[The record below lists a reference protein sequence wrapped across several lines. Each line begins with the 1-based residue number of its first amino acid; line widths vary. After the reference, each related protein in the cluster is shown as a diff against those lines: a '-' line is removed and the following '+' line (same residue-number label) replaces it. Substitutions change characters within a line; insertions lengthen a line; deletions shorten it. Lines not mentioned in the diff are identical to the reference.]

1 MNGGDPRERNL
12 DMKTSRFACL
22 SVLLPL
28 MAGAATVGDVS
39 FRQDRGTRVVTVNYT
54 LSNEGNPA
62 YVTMEVLDGDGVA
75 IAAANLNIKTATGDI
90 SQIDGH
96 AVPDDGA
103 TKTITW
109 PIMSDCPGLLLANAS
124 IRITAHPVDNP
135 PPKYIY
141 IDLSGGPDAAS
152 YSVAAS
158 FAAPDPTD
166 ITCVSNKLWLRRIE
180 AGTFTQGSPSSE
192 AGRHSSR
199 EQQHQVTLTQPFF
212 AGVFEVT
219 RAQYR
224 LVMGS
229 DPGNGS
235 SLTCPVNNLTLWA
248 LVGDGIHPAVSN
260 TVAEGTFFAKIREK
274 TGMLFNLPT
283 DAQWEYACRAGTT
296 GPFNVETNATVALSS
311 IAWYGGNASSKVHPV
326 GQKTPNAWGLYDMHG
341 NVMEFCREVL
351 IEQLGTGARTDPLNK
366 GNGTRFIIRSGS
378 AYESADNCRSARRGW
393 RAASADCEGY
403 SENNPKNDG
412 FRLWLTLE

>member
-1 MNGGDPRERNL
+1 
-12 DMKTSRFACL
+12 MKTSRFACL

-28 MAGAATVGDVS
+28 AAGAATISDVS
-39 FRQDRGTRVVTVNYT
+39 FRQDRATRVVTVNYT
-54 LSNEGNPA
+54 LSNGGNPA
-62 YVTMEVLDGDGVA
+62 YVTMEVLDGDGIA
-75 IAAANLNIKTATGDI
+75 IASANLNIKTATGDI

-96 AVPDDGA
+96 AVPDDGE

-109 PIMSDCPGLLLANAS
+109 PVMDDWPGHLLANAS
-124 IRITAHPVDNP
+124 VRISAHSVDNP
-135 PPKYIY
+135 PPKFEYIY
-141 IDLSGGPDAAS
+141 IDLSNGPDATS
-152 YSVAAS
+152 YPVVAS
-158 FAAPDPTD
+158 FDVPDPTD
-166 ITCVSNKLWLRRIE
+166 VTCVSNKLWLRRIE
-180 AGTFTQGSPSSE
+180 AGTFTQGSPTTE
-192 AGRHSSR
+192 IGRHQNR
-199 EQQHQVTLTQPFF
+199 EKQHQVTLTKPFF

-248 LVGDGIHPAVSN
+248 LIGDNIWPSVSN
-260 TVAEGTFFAKIREK
+260 TVATGTFFAKIREK

-296 GPFNVETNATVALSS
+296 TPYNVETNATVALSS
-311 IAWYGGNASSKVHPV
+311 IAWYSGNASSKVHPV

-351 IEQLGTGARTDPLNK
+351 NENLGTSARTDPLNK
-366 GNGTRFIIRSGS
+366 EGTSTRFIIRSGS

-393 RAASADCEGY
+393 RAASENCESY
-403 SENNPKNDG
+403 SPNNPKNDG

>member
-1 MNGGDPRERNL
+1 
-12 DMKTSRFACL
+12 MKTSRFACL

-28 MAGAATVGDVS
+28 MAGAATISDVS
-39 FRQDRGTRVVTVNYT
+39 FRQDRATRVVTVNYA
-54 LSNEGNPA
+54 LSNGGNPA
-62 YVTMEVLDGDGVA
+62 YVTMEVLDGDGIA
-75 IAAANLNIKTATGDI
+75 IASANLNIKTATGDI

-109 PIMSDCPGLLLANAS
+109 CPVDDWPGHLLANAS
-124 IRITAHPVDNP
+124 VRITAHSVDNP
-135 PPKYIY
+135 PPKLEYIY

-152 YSVAAS
+152 YPVVAT
-158 FAAPDPTD
+158 FDVPDPTD
-166 ITCVSNKLWLRRIE
+166 ITCVSNRLWMRRIE
-180 AGTFTQGSPSSE
+180 AGTFTQGSPSTE
-192 AGRHSSR
+192 AGRNSNR
-199 EQQHQVTLTQPFF
+199 ESQHQVTLTQPFF

-235 SLTCPVNNLTLWA
+235 SLTCPVNNLMLYM
-248 LVGDGIHPAVSN
+248 LVGEGINPAVSN
-260 TVAEGTFFAKIREK
+260 TVAEGSFFAKIREK
-274 TGMLFNLPT
+274 TGMFFSLPT

-296 GPFNVETNATVALSS
+296 TPYNVETNATVELSS
-311 IAWYGGNASSKVHPV
+311 IAWYSGNASSKVHPV

-341 NVMEFCREVL
+341 NVFEFCRERIL
-351 IEQLGTGARTDPLNK
+351 ENLGSAARTDPLYK
-366 GNGTRFIIRSGS
+366 GEGGGGFVIRGGS
-378 AYESADNCRSARRGW
+378 AWQNAATCRSAQRNW
-393 RAASADCEGY
+393 RAASPSASGY
-403 SENNPKNDG
+403 SAGNTPNDG

>member
-1 MNGGDPRERNL
+1 
-12 DMKTSRFACL
+12 MKTSRFACL

-152 YSVAAS
+152 YPVATS

-224 LVMGS
+224 LVLGDASDTSSGS
-229 DPGNGS
+229 PLRPVSGKKLNELWGEGFDPS
-235 SLTCPVNNLTLWA
+235 M
-248 LVGDGIHPAVSN
+248 SN
-260 TVAEGTFFAKIREK
+260 DVAETTFFYALRQK
-274 TGMLFNLPT
+274 TGLLFTLPT
-283 DAQWEYACRAGTT
+283 DAQWEYACRAGTVT
-296 GPFNVETNATVALSS
+296 PYNVDTNFLALADVAWHSK
-311 IAWYGGNASSKVHPV
+311 NASGSTHPV
-326 GQKTPNAWGLYDMHG
+326 GQKAPNAWGLYDMHG
-341 NVMEFCREVL
+341 NVFEPCRDFLVHD
-351 IEQLGTGARTDPLNK
+351 LGSSPVTDPLK
-366 GNGTRFIIRSGS
+366 RRNGTSGLGQVIRGGS
-378 AYESADNCRSARRGW
+378 YVTVPQQIRAPYRGW
-393 RAASADCEGY
+393 RAM
-403 SENNPKNDG
+403 DG
-412 FRLWLTLE
+412 SSPNEDGIRVFLTLE